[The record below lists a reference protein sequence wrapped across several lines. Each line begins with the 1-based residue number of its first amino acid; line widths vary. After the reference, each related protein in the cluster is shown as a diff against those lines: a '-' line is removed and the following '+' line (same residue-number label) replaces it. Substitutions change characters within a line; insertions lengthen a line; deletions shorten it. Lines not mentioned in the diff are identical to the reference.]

1 MASHLNRLAGIV
13 ILSLLS
19 CIRANAETIKVGG
32 TGAAMGSM
40 KRLGEAF
47 ERLHPEHTVLET
59 PSLGSTGG
67 IKALTVGAISIALS
81 GRDLK
86 PEERQAGLQAVLY
99 GTTPFVFAAH
109 KSALDMKLSPAT
121 LAEIYSGRQSTWPNG
136 VPIRLVTRPRTE
148 GDTALLR
155 KISPAM
161 DQAIES
167 TLSRQGM
174 VVAVTD
180 TDSADQLEKYP
191 NSFGTT
197 TLALLT
203 SEQRDLKM
211 FAVNG
216 VTPSVATISDGS
228 YPYVKDLYLI
238 TAHGASSGTRQFVQ
252 FILSKQGRDILRSFG
267 HRTYFPR

>member
-1 MASHLNRLAGIV
+1 MVSHLNRLAGIAV
-13 ILSLLS
+13 LSLLL
-19 CIRANAETIKVGG
+19 CTRADAETIKVGG

-47 ERLHPEHTVLET
+47 ERLHPEHIVVEA

-67 IKALTVGAISIALS
+67 IKALTAGAISIALS

-109 KSALDMKLSPAT
+109 KNAPGMQLSPAK

-136 VPIRLVTRPRTE
+136 RPIRLVIRPRTE

-174 VVAVTD
+174 VVAITD

-203 SEQRDLKM
+203 SEQRDLKL

-216 VTPSVATISDGS
+216 VTPSVSAIGDGS
-228 YPYVKDLYLI
+228 YPYVKDMYLI
-238 TAHGASSGTRQFVQ
+238 TAHGATPGARQFAQ
-252 FILSKQGRDILRSFG
+252 FILSKQGRDILRALG
-267 HRTYFPR
+267 HQTYFPR